1 MILGTVTLLLATA
14 FVLVSS
20 AAWPAS
26 PSGEATPGASITRY
40 H

>member
-1 MILGTVTLLLATA
+1 MILATVTLLLATV
-14 FVLVSS
+14 FVLVST

-26 PSGEATPGASITRY
+26 PSGQATRWASNPRY

>member
-1 MILGTVTLLLATA
+1 MILATVTLLLATV

-26 PSGEATPGASITRY
+26 PSGQATLGTSIPRY
-40 H
+40 Y